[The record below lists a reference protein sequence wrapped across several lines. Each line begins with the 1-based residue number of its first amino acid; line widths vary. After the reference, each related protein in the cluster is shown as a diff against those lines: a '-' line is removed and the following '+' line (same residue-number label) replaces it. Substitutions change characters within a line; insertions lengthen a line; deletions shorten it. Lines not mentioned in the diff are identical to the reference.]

1 MYFGAGGTHVRC
13 IYDGGILL
21 EWNAEWKCMFKNWDP
36 RKYKIERTL
45 EPEKYIFTSGC
56 TSLQLGPTH
65 SVIAKFK

>member
-1 MYFGAGGTHVRC
+1 MQLLKIEVNGLLINEKKLKSNKTLYFGAGGTHVRC

-45 EPEKYIFTSGC
+45 EP
-56 TSLQLGPTH
+56 LL
-65 SVIAKFK
+65 